1 MADPSVDQNMRG
13 PGVPIPPPLI
23 YLAFFLVGI
32 ALGWMFPL
40 PFFESWSGQFVGG
53 VIAFASLL
61 IAGLGFKELRAAR
74 TTFRPDRPA
83 SSLVTAGV
91 FNFSRN
97 PLYVSLFLLYAG
109 VSFVLQAWWAII
121 LTPLLLAAMNRY
133 VVAREER
140 YLERRFGAQY
150 SDYCKRVRRWL

>member
-1 MADPSVDQNMRG
+1 MPDPSLDQNARG

-23 YLAFFLVGI
+23 YLAFFLLGI
-32 ALGWMFPL
+32 ALGWVFPL
-40 PFFESWSGQFVGG
+40 PSIESRSGEFFGG
-53 VIAFASLL
+53 VVAFASLL
-61 IAGLGFKELRAAR
+61 VAGFGFKELRAAH
-74 TTFRPDRPA
+74 TTFRPDRPT
-83 SSLVTAGV
+83 SSLVTAGI

-97 PLYVSLFLLYAG
+97 PLYLSLLLLYAG